1 MGLKMKWSVKIL
13 LAFVAL
19 SAVADNVFAQ
29 NPPPPAAPA
38 ADSSVAI
45 PPAPG
50 TQTIDQPAQ
59 PVPSAG
65 TPAPVYVEPLTW
77 STAALRAE
85 IVKSVE
91 ASAKKEKTKKKKLS
105 EAKVKTYRSKMA
117 KNDKDMKSRVRLAE
131 HFEAIGSPDDV
142 IDVLRPAM
150 TKLDRDGVLALARA
164 YHEKKDYAQEIR
176 ILETQVART
185 PKDYVVQH
193 AAGEAYSAMK
203 KQDQAFQYFSEA
215 RRLNA
220 NYMPAY
226 ESLLRS
232 YKKEGHY
239 HDAVTVA
246 QDMQQVFGD
255 TPEILNE
262 LCLLYAHGAFL
273 EKSVETC
280 KLAIQKSPKYARN
293 HVVLGL
299 ALKEKD
305 GNSAAAKILQG
316 AAKQFTKSEFA
327 QYAAGELNWER
338 KNAIDALMY
347 FEYAV
352 KADPRSARSQ
362 LGLGRVAFEEKK
374 YGQALEGFIQACK
387 LDRTLI
393 SDFRKASAAVRRNN
407 EINWSEKYVSGLA
420 QCGVH

>member
-1 MGLKMKWSVKIL
+1 MGLKMKWSVKIV
-13 LAFVAL
+13 LAFMAL
-19 SAVADNVFAQ
+19 TGMAATTYAQ
-29 NPPPPAAPA
+29 NPAPAVPTADTSALPPPAPA
-38 ADSSVAI
+38 TS
-45 PPAPG
+45 
-50 TQTIDQPAQ
+50 TIDQPAQ
-59 PVPSAG
+59 PVPTVG
-65 TPAPVYVEPLTW
+65 TPPVYVEPLSW

-85 IVKSVE
+85 LIKSVDT
-91 ASAKKEKTKKKKLS
+91 SAKKEKTKKKKLS
-105 EAKVKTYRSKMA
+105 EAKAKSLRSKIA
-117 KNDKDMKSRVRLAE
+117 KNDKDMKSRIRLAE
-131 HFEAIGSPDDV
+131 HFEAIGKHDDA
-142 IDVLRPAM
+142 IDVLRPAL
-150 TKLDRDGVLALARA
+150 TTLTRDGILALARS
-164 YHEKKDYAQEIR
+164 YHEKKDYLQEIR

-185 PKDYVVQH
+185 PNDYVVQH
-193 AAGEAYSAMK
+193 EAGEAYAAMK
-203 KQDQAFQYFSEA
+203 KQDQAYKYFSEA

-232 YKKEGHY
+232 YKREGHF

-280 KLAIQKSPKYARN
+280 KQAIQKSPKYARN

-299 ALKEKD
+299 GLKEKD
-305 GNSAAAKILQG
+305 GNSAAAKIIQG

-327 QYAAGELNWER
+327 QYVAGELNWER
-338 KNAIDALMY
+338 KNSIDALVY
-347 FEYAV
+347 FQAAV
-352 KADPRSARSQ
+352 KADPMSARSQ
-362 LGLGRVAFEEKK
+362 LGLGRVAFEEKQ
-374 YGQALEGFIQACK
+374 YGEALEGFIQACK

-407 EINWSEKYVSGLA
+407 EVVWAEKYVSGLA